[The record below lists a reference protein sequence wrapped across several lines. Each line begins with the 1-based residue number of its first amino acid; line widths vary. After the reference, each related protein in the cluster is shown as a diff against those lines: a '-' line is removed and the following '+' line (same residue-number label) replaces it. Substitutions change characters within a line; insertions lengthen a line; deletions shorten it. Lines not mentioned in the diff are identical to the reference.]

1 MKKTAASRTSAATK
15 QQARAEEIPHLS
27 ALRAALRGWTRECIR
42 PPHLRFRHPWLAPMP
57 LSAAAARVL
66 AGEPSAGQ
74 RASVS
79 GDGFTSGD
87 YSLGLFHHDASEA
100 SIALL
105 EDEEFRDAAAGS
117 LLCLLDCAD
126 PDGRVHRAEL
136 PHKAR
141 EAEPSKPVIA
151 QYALRCARA
160 LGAEWAERHRVY
172 PRAVA
177 FQRWQER
184 HLTGLHGLPLSWS
197 SLQTGFDTDVLS
209 AGFPDRTIEGPD
221 TSAFMVLEYEALA
234 DLARLV
240 GREDETEQWL
250 QSAALLSRR
259 IEELL
264 WSDALGHYVAL
275 RWEHGVGAP
284 DAEIV
289 GRRDVD
295 GVVRPFVSWTGLL
308 PLYAG
313 IPSRERARRMV
324 EVLLR
329 PEGFWGP
336 MGLRTCPADDLY
348 FQQSRRVLLHDFKKG
363 RRGPVSNW
371 SGPVWVLS
379 SYYLAEGLSRYGFG
393 AQARELAVRTARLL
407 AGDLQRTGALHEC
420 WNDAGVGLWPPT
432 GTFVSWNVLS
442 PVMLDRLT

>member
-1 MKKTAASRTSAATK
+1 VKKTAASRTSAATK

-289 GRRDVD
+289 GTRDVD

-324 EVLLR
+324 EALLR

>member
-1 MKKTAASRTSAATK
+1 VT
-15 QQARAEEIPHLS
+15 ARAGPPDLT
-27 ALRAALRGWTRECIR
+27 ALRAALRRWTGECVR
-42 PPHLRFRHPWLAPMP
+42 PPHLRFQHPWLAPMP

-66 AGEPSAGQ
+66 GGTAAAGQ
-74 RASVS
+74 RASAS
-79 GDGFTSGD
+79 GDGFSSGD

-105 EDEEFRDAAAGS
+105 EDPELRDPAAGS

-151 QYALRCARA
+151 QYALRCTRA
-160 LGAEWAERHRVY
+160 LGPEWAERHRVY
-172 PRAVA
+172 PRVVA
-177 FQRWQER
+177 FQRWQEQ
-184 HLTGLHGLPLSWS
+184 HLAGLHGLFLTWS

-221 TSAFMVLEYEALA
+221 TNAFMVLEYEALA
-234 DLARLV
+234 ELARLL
-240 GREDETEQWL
+240 GRRDDAAGWL
-250 QSAALLSRR
+250 ASAATLRQR
-259 IEELL
+259 VEDLL
-264 WSDALGHYVAL
+264 WNEQLGHYVAL

-284 DAEIV
+284 DAEVV
-289 GRRDVD
+289 GTRDVD

-313 IPSRERARRMV
+313 IPSADRARRMV

-336 MGLRTCPADDLY
+336 FGVRTCPADDLY
-348 FQQSRRVLLHDFKKG
+348 FQQSPRVLLFDFKKD

-379 SYYLAEGLSRYGFG
+379 SAYLAEGLARYGYI
-393 AQARELAVRTARLL
+393 AEARELALRTTRLL
-407 AGDLQRTGALHEC
+407 ASDLARTGVLHEC
-420 WNDAGVGLWPPT
+420 WNDAGEGLWPRS
-432 GTFVSWNVLS
+432 GTFVSWNVLG
-442 PVMLDRLT
+442 PWLADRYL

>member
-1 MKKTAASRTSAATK
+1 
-15 QQARAEEIPHLS
+15 
-27 ALRAALRGWTRECIR
+27 
-42 PPHLRFRHPWLAPMP
+42 MP
-57 LSAAAARVL
+57 LSPAAGRVL
-66 AGEPSAGQ
+66 AGSASAGQ
-74 RASVS
+74 RAPAS
-79 GDGFTSGD
+79 GDGFSSGD

-105 EDEEFRDAAAGS
+105 DDPEFREAAAGS

-151 QYALRCARA
+151 QWALRCTRA

-172 PRAVA
+172 SRVVA

-184 HLTGLHGLPLSWS
+184 HLAGLHGLFLTWS
-197 SLQTGFDTDVLS
+197 ALQSGFDTDVLS
-209 AGFPDRTIEGPD
+209 AGFPDRSVEGPD

-234 DLARLV
+234 GLARLL
-240 GREDETEQWL
+240 GRGDEADGWL
-250 QSAALLSRR
+250 ESAATLRRR
-259 IEELL
+259 IEDLL
-264 WSDALGHYVAL
+264 WNEPLGHYVAL

-289 GRRDVD
+289 GTRGAD
-295 GVVRPFVSWTGLL
+295 GVVQPFVSWTGLL

-313 IPSRERARRMV
+313 IPSPARARRMV

-336 MGLRTCPADDLY
+336 VGVRTCPADDLY
-348 FQQSRRVLLHDFKKG
+348 FQQSPRVLLFDFKKG

-371 SGPVWVLS
+371 SGAVWVLS
-379 SYYLAEGLSRYGFG
+379 SAYLAEGLGRYGFG
-393 AQARELAVRTARLL
+393 AEARDLAIRTARLL
-407 AGDLQRTGALHEC
+407 AGDLARTGMLHEC
-420 WNDAGVGLWPPT
+420 WNDAGEGLWPRS
-432 GTFVSWNVLS
+432 GTFVSWNVLA
-442 PVMLDRLT
+442 PWLLDRHA

>member
-1 MKKTAASRTSAATK
+1 
-15 QQARAEEIPHLS
+15 
-27 ALRAALRGWTRECIR
+27 
-42 PPHLRFRHPWLAPMP
+42 
-57 LSAAAARVL
+57 
-66 AGEPSAGQ
+66 
-74 RASVS
+74 
-79 GDGFTSGD
+79 
-87 YSLGLFHHDASEA
+87 
-100 SIALL
+100 
-105 EDEEFRDAAAGS
+105 
-117 LLCLLDCAD
+117 
-126 PDGRVHRAEL
+126 
-136 PHKAR
+136 
-141 EAEPSKPVIA
+141 
-151 QYALRCARA
+151 
-160 LGAEWAERHRVY
+160 
-172 PRAVA
+172 
-177 FQRWQER
+177 
-184 HLTGLHGLPLSWS
+184 
-197 SLQTGFDTDVLS
+197 
-209 AGFPDRTIEGPD
+209 
-221 TSAFMVLEYEALA
+221 MVLEYEALA

-289 GRRDVD
+289 GTRDVD

>member
-1 MKKTAASRTSAATK
+1 
-15 QQARAEEIPHLS
+15 
-27 ALRAALRGWTRECIR
+27 
-42 PPHLRFRHPWLAPMP
+42 MP

-66 AGEPSAGQ
+66 AGNAAAGQ
-74 RASVS
+74 RASAS
-79 GDGFTSGD
+79 GDGFSSGD

-105 EDEEFRDAAAGS
+105 ADPEFQGAAAGS

-151 QYALRCARA
+151 QYALRCTRV
-160 LGAEWAERHRVY
+160 LGPEWAERHRVY
-172 PRAVA
+172 ARVVA

-184 HLTGLHGLPLSWS
+184 HLAGLHGLFLTWS
-197 SLQTGFDTDVLS
+197 SLQSGFDTDVLS

-221 TSAFMVLEYEALA
+221 TNAFMVLEYQALA
-234 DLARLV
+234 ELARLL
-240 GREDETEQWL
+240 GREGEADRWL
-250 QSAALLSRR
+250 ESAATLRRR

-264 WSDALGHYVAL
+264 WNEELGHYVAL

-289 GRRDVD
+289 GTRDVD
-295 GVVRPFVSWTGLL
+295 GVVRPFVSWTCLL

-313 IPSRERARRMV
+313 IPSPDRARRLV

-336 MGLRTCPADDLY
+336 VGVRTCPADDLY
-348 FQQSRRVLLHDFKKG
+348 FQQSPRVLLFDFKKG

-379 SYYLAEGLSRYGFG
+379 TYYLAEGLARYGH
-393 AQARELAVRTARLL
+393 QDEARALAVRTVRLL
-407 AGDLQRTGALHEC
+407 ADDVASPGALHEC
-420 WNDAGVGLWPPT
+420 WNDAGVGLWPRS
-432 GTFVSWNVLS
+432 GTFVSWNVLG
-442 PVMLDRLT
+442 PYLLDRLG

>member
-1 MKKTAASRTSAATK
+1 VKKTAAPRTSAARK
-15 QQARAEEIPHLS
+15 QQARAGDVPDVS
-27 ALRAALRGWTRECIR
+27 ALRTALRRWTRECIR

-66 AGEPSAGQ
+66 AGKPSPAQ
-74 RASVS
+74 RASIS

-105 EDEEFRDAAAGS
+105 EEDEFRAAAAGS

-141 EAEPSKPVIA
+141 ESEPSKPIIA
-151 QYALRCARA
+151 QYALRCALA
-160 LGAEWAERHRVY
+160 LGAEWADRHRVY
-172 PRAVA
+172 PRVVA

-184 HLTGLHGLPLSWS
+184 HLTGLHGLFLTWS
-197 SLQTGFDTDVLS
+197 SLQSGFDTDVLS

-240 GREDETEQWL
+240 GREGESEQWL
-250 QSAALLSRR
+250 ESAALLRRR

-264 WSDALGHYVAL
+264 WSDTLGHYVAL

-289 GRRDVD
+289 GTRDVD

-308 PLYAG
+308 PLFVG
-313 IPSRERARRMV
+313 IPSKERARRMV
-324 EVLLR
+324 EVLRR

-348 FQQSRRVLLHDFKKG
+348 FQQSRRVLLYDFKKG

-379 SYYLAEGLSRYGFG
+379 SYYLAEGLSRYGF
-393 AQARELAVRTARLL
+393 AAPARELAVRTARLL

-432 GTFVSWNVLS
+432 GTFVSWNVLA
-442 PVMLDRLT
+442 PVMLDRFA

>member
-1 MKKTAASRTSAATK
+1 VKKTAASRTSAVTK

-240 GREDETEQWL
+240 GRKDETEQWL

-289 GRRDVD
+289 GTRDVD